1 MFDCNPI
8 TMTHF
13 YRNFLLFTLLTILLS
28 SCGVVQRSVSPDR
41 EDYSDLTPGALIE
54 TGVASW
60 YGPNFHGKLTANGEV
75 YNMDAMT
82 AAHRSLPF
90 NTVVQVENVTNGKT
104 VIVRIN
110 DRGPYAHNRIID
122 LSRKAAR
129 EIDMID
135 AGTAEVQIYVVEEGD
150 RPLSETNLG
159 SIETFTVQLASFK
172 TEREAENFLNL
183 VSGARVEPVPVAGET
198 VYRIYYGLYDTPDE
212 ARSAMQ
218 RLRRQGFDGF
228 VKQTQN

>member
-1 MFDCNPI
+1 M
-8 TMTHF
+8 
-13 YRNFLLFTLLTILLS
+13 YRVFKQFLLLSFLALFIS
-28 SCGVVQRSVSPDR
+28 SCGITRKSSAPDSA
-41 EDYSDLTPGALIE
+41 DYSDYSPGAVIE
-54 TGVASW
+54 SGVASW
-60 YGPNFHGKLTANGEV
+60 YGPNFNGKLTANGET
-75 YNMDAMT
+75 YNMDGLT

-90 NTVVQVENVTNGKT
+90 NTIVQVENKGNGKT

-129 EIDMID
+129 EIEMID
-135 AGTAEVQIYVVEEGD
+135 AGTANVEIFLVEEGD
-150 RPLSETNLG
+150 RPLSEQNLG

-172 TEREAENFLNL
+172 SRSEAENFLNQI
-183 VSGARVEPVPVAGET
+183 SGARIETIPVAGNT
-198 VYRIYYGLYDTPDE
+198 VYRIYYGTYDRPDE
-212 ARSAMQ
+212 ARTAMQ

>member
-1 MFDCNPI
+1 M
-8 TMTHF
+8 
-13 YRNFLLFTLLTILLS
+13 YRVFKQFLFLSFLVLFIS
-28 SCGVVQRSVSPDR
+28 SCGITRKSSAPNSA
-41 EDYSDLTPGALIE
+41 DYSDYSPGAVIE
-54 TGVASW
+54 SGVASW
-60 YGPNFHGKLTANGEV
+60 YGPNFHGKLTANGET
-75 YNMDAMT
+75 YNMDGLT

-90 NTVVQVENVTNGKT
+90 NTIVQVENKGNGKT

-129 EIDMID
+129 EIEMID
-135 AGTAEVQIYVVEEGD
+135 AGTANVEIFLIEEGD
-150 RPLSETNLG
+150 RPLSDQNMG

-172 TEREAENFLNL
+172 SRSEADNFLNQI
-183 VSGARVEPVPVAGET
+183 SGARVETVPVAGNT
-198 VYRIYYGLYDTPDE
+198 VYRIYYGIYDDPDD
-212 ARSAMQ
+212 ARSTMQ